1 MTSIRTKA
9 NVKQAVPFF
18 WVSDIAASLKYY
30 VDRLGFEVNNQW
42 VDDGKV
48 RWCWLQL
55 GGAALML
62 QEFWKNGQ
70 HTNIPVTKLG
80 EGVTI
85 YFICEDALTLYKELV
100 AHGVSATQ
108 PVVHNGLWT
117 TSLSDPDGYR
127 LIFESATEEPENTVF
142 TS

>member
-1 MTSIRTKA
+1 MTSVQNKA

-18 WVSDIAASLKYY
+18 WVSNIKTSLKYY
-30 VDRLGFEVNNQW
+30 IDGLGFEINNQW
-42 VDDGKV
+42 VDEGKV

-55 GGAALML
+55 GGAAIML

-70 HTNIPVTKLG
+70 HTDIPKSKLG

-85 YFICEDALTLYKELV
+85 YFICEDAVACYKEMV
-100 AHGVSATQ
+100 TKGVNASQ
-108 PVVHNGLWT
+108 PIVHNGLWT

-127 LIFESATEEPENTVF
+127 IVFESATEEPENTVF
-142 TS
+142 GS